1 MTPRVFVYVTGTKG
15 VYELLKDGQAVQWAE
30 APIPEDGFKFWEI
43 VTDVLA
49 HVNFARPT
57 ADEPFVAP
65 IVPQEVIDQLA
76 EAGLTID
83 DAAQVLHEGNKY
95 V

>member
-1 MTPRVFVYVTGTKG
+1 MTPRVFVYVTGTKK
-15 VYELLKDGQAVQWAE
+15 VYELLSGGQAVEWQQ

-43 VTDVLA
+43 VTDSLA
-49 HVNFARPT
+49 NVNFARPVH
-57 ADEPFVAP
+57 DEPIVSP
-65 IVPQEVIDQLA
+65 VVPQEVIDQLTD
-76 EAGLTID
+76 AGLTID